1 MLPNE
6 HITTVGDI
14 KGIYSVGDLTVS
26 SGEDVQRFY
35 RCVLFCFS
43 VEECSSIAL
52 LSNGPYPIVAWSDVV
67 NLFKREVLSRSSL
80 PSFIS
85 ISCLLY
91 RSLWC
96 RKYIYIW
103 WVLGKLSWHTVTPF
117 HFHFSSVSG
126 HYVMERFILILSW
139 SWTVIRFTVFPSP
152 FFSICN
158 LNRSHAVKAMARW
171 CFLLCVCMCLWGF
184 FFFLLFSANLPV
196 IVVSL
201 ETCFCQQKIK
211 AAESSLSLEILPI
224 CRLPASKPVNSAL
237 WTGTGSA
244 C

>member
-1 MLPNE
+1 M
-6 HITTVGDI
+6 G
-14 KGIYSVGDLTVS
+14 SVV
-26 SGEDVQRFY
+26 RA
-35 RCVLFCFS
+35 R
-43 VEECSSIAL
+43 
-52 LSNGPYPIVAWSDVV
+52 WSDVTKWTHYDSWWHKRD
-67 NLFKREVLSRSSL
+67 LFCGWSHCVQWWGCSAILSVCFILLFSGRVQFYWPADKRPVPYCCLIWCSKPLQEGGLSRSSL
-80 PSFIS
+80 PSFIG
-85 ISCLLY
+85 ISCTLY

-103 WVLGKLSWHTVTPF
+103 WVLGKLSWHTVMPF

-126 HYVMERFILILSW
+126 HYVMKPFIPILSW
-139 SWTVIRFTVFPSP
+139 SWTVICFTVLWKLWLDGVS
-152 FFSICN
+152 C
-158 LNRSHAVKAMARW
+158 
-171 CFLLCVCMCLWGF
+171 CVFVCACGGGG
-184 FFFLLFSANLPV
+184 LLFSTNLPV

-211 AAESSLSLEILPI
+211 AAESSLGLEILPI

>member
-35 RCVLFCFS
+35 LCVLFCFS
-43 VEECSSIAL
+43 VEECSFIGRLTNS
-52 LSNGPYPIVAWSDVV
+52 PYPIVAWSDVV
-67 NLFKREVLSRSSL
+67 NLFKREV
-80 PSFIS
+80 
-85 ISCLLY
+85 CLDALFP
-91 RSLWC
+91 L
-96 RKYIYIW
+96 
-103 WVLGKLSWHTVTPF
+103 
-117 HFHFSSVSG
+117 SSVSPALCIVPCDIENTFTFDEFWG
-126 HYVMERFILILSW
+126 NFPDTLSR
-139 SWTVIRFTVFPSP
+139 RFTSTFLVSQDITWWNHSFPSCLGP
-152 FFSICN
+152 GLSSALQCCESYGSMVF
-158 LNRSHAVKAMARW
+158 LAV
-171 CFLLCVCMCLWGF
+171 CLYVLGGGG
-184 FFFLLFSANLPV
+184 LLFSTNLPV

-211 AAESSLSLEILPI
+211 AAESSLGLEILPI

>member
-35 RCVLFCFS
+35 QCVLFCFS
-43 VEECSSIAL
+43 VEECSFIGRL
-52 LSNGPYPIVAWSDVV
+52 TNGPYPIVAWNFPDT
-67 NLFKREVLSRSSL
+67 LSCRFTSTFLVSQDITWWNH
-80 PSFIS
+80 SFP
-85 ISCLLY
+85 SCLGPGLSSALQCCESYGSMVFLAVCLY
-91 RSLWC
+91 
-96 RKYIYIW
+96 
-103 WVLGKLSWHTVTPF
+103 VLVG
-117 HFHFSSVSG
+117 G
-126 HYVMERFILILSW
+126 
-139 SWTVIRFTVFPSP
+139 
-152 FFSICN
+152 
-158 LNRSHAVKAMARW
+158 
-171 CFLLCVCMCLWGF
+171 G
-184 FFFLLFSANLPV
+184 LLFSTNLPV

-211 AAESSLSLEILPI
+211 AAESSLGLEILPI